1 MLIERINRTLVGKKT
16 RTPRITG
23 DGPDQLHFLQQVKDK
38 FNGSGG
44 VEPGAQPASD
54 VHEATRART
63 ASGDALKGKGQLQ
76 HRVWSGRSGSI

>member
-1 MLIERINRTLVGKKT
+1 
-16 RTPRITG
+16 
-23 DGPDQLHFLQQVKDK
+23 
-38 FNGSGG
+38 
-44 VEPGAQPASD
+44 